1 MLRGDSVGRLI
12 ANTEAKI
19 VDPDTGIALPPGEK
33 GELWIKGPT
42 IMQGTFNYRT
52 TRTSL
57 KLRQHSLFSYLL
69 SDQMI

>member
-19 VDPDTGIALPPGEK
+19 VDPETGIALPPGEQ

-52 TRTSL
+52 TQTSL
-57 KLRQHSLFSYLL
+57 KLRQHSLLA
-69 SDQMI
+69 IC